1 LLLAYLAHLA
11 RTAAADIR
19 STTTEFIENRT
30 NQTLLLEG
38 AESSEE
44 ESEAEPDEQEDE
56 DESDRDSLS
65 DVIARAQGD
74 LGSALRTPANRR
86 RIPSPGNQGF
96 PSLYKLFSPQLK
108 SQFCLEQALK
118 GRHNFKL

>member
-96 PSLYKLFSPQLK
+96 PSLYRRFLS
-108 SQFCLEQALK
+108 
-118 GRHNFKL
+118 R